1 MHPVLPV
8 LNLLAAAAGAIGGVV
23 GLAQPAAMS
32 KSNQVTPGELFY
44 ARMYAV
50 RALPLGIVAGLLPFW
65 HRGPAVTPVLVAAS
79 VAASVVQVADVVIG
93 AGRNDLG
100 MMTGASIAAII
111 HIVSAYAIQGAG
123 DF

>member
-79 VAASVVQVADVVIG
+79 VVQVADVVIG
-93 AGRNDLG
+93 AGRKDLG